1 MFVRIR
7 MIALCVGLL
16 ASAILAAEGRVY
28 AAVEPLPEANHGPVG
43 VFTATPPEN
52 PVPAENRDAP
62 SQPTALPP
70 EFAPAAPLTIETA
83 AEPLD
88 SPETLDFDVPII
100 RTAKVD
106 KHVQFFSSHIRDRF
120 EIWLGRLERHRPMV
134 ERIFTEFNLD
144 RKSTRLNSSH

>member
-1 MFVRIR
+1 MFACIR

-16 ASAILAAEGRVY
+16 APAIVAAEGWVY
-28 AAVEPLPEANHGPVG
+28 AAVEPLPEANLGPVG

-70 EFAPAAPLTIETA
+70 ELAPAASLTTETA

-106 KHVQFFSSHIRDRF
+106 KHVQFFSFRIRKKVSVP
-120 EIWLGRLERHRPMV
+120 LAP
-134 ERIFTEFNLD
+134 
-144 RKSTRLNSSH
+144 